1 MFIPCP
7 ICGEREISEFV
18 VRGEALGARPTASG
32 TAPVSTF
39 HDYYYLRSNRAG
51 PIHEHWY
58 HVSGCLNWID
68 VQRDTRTH
76 QILAAALASEGTK
89 TK

>member
-18 VRGEALGARPTASG
+18 IRGEALAARPTTTDA
-32 TAPVSTF
+32 TAF
-39 HDYYYLRSNRAG
+39 HDYYYLRTNRAG
-51 PIHEHWY
+51 PTHEHWY
-58 HVSGCLNWID
+58 HVSGCLNWIE

-76 QILAAALASEGTK
+76 AILAASLASAGTRRR
-89 TK
+89 